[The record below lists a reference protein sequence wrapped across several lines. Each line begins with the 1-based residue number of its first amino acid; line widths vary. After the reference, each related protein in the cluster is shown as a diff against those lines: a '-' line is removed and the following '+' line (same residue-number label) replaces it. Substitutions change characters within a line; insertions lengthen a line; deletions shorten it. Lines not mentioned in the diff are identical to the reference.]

1 MVPGMSADDC
11 MLFLLCP
18 AVPPLVLVAGPVVV
32 PLVALALLVAYVFRG
47 ELDAGYESVTR
58 SDPES
63 ESTG

>member
-1 MVPGMSADDC
+1 MASVMSADDWK
-11 MLFLLCP
+11 LFLLCL
-18 AVPPLVLVAGPVVV
+18 VVTPLVLVAGPLVV

-47 ELDAGYESVTR
+47 ELDTGYESVTR